1 MKLSDFAAVIFDMD
15 GLLIDTETLYC
26 QSWQRAAA
34 DCGFVITPQFYE
46 RLVGRSR
53 ADALQ
58 IVLAH
63 FGDRVPMPEF
73 HERVLHYET
82 VCFAEAPIPIKPG
95 VWEIITAVDAQN
107 LPKALATS
115 THRPAARQR
124 LARTALDQHFHITVT
139 GDEVLRPKPAPDIYL
154 AACERLGVPPQ
165 NVLAFE
171 DSEPGVQAAHAAGVT
186 VVMVPDFKAPSP
198 EIQACAARV
207 FPSLLLALND
217 LCPAAGTST
226 PEGNSEKARL

>member
-34 DCGFVITPQFYE
+34 DCGFVITPHFYE

-58 IVLAH
+58 IVLEH
-63 FGDRVPMPEF
+63 FGDQVPMPDF

-82 VCFAEAPIPIKPG
+82 VCFAEAPIPVKPG
-95 VWEIITAVDAQN
+95 AWDMIAAVDAHA

-124 LARTALDQHFHITVT
+124 LVRTGLDRHFHITVT
-139 GDEVLRPKPAPDIYL
+139 GDEVQRPKPAPDIYL
-154 AACERLGVPPQ
+154 AACERLGVSPGMCWLLRIPNRASRPPMPP
-165 NVLAFE
+165 VSRSSWCRTSRHHRWKSRPAPPAF
-171 DSEPGVQAAHAAGVT
+171 S
-186 VVMVPDFKAPSP
+186 
-198 EIQACAARV
+198 R
-207 FPSLLLALND
+207 
-217 LCPAAGTST
+217 
-226 PEGNSEKARL
+226 R